1 MSGDRQQQFDQ
12 LAHAYP
18 LLGICAR
25 LKQTPEDFIVE
36 EVLPFELTG
45 QGEHAWLQLRK
56 RNNNTDWLASK
67 IAVFA
72 DVKKQ
77 AVGYAGLKDRFA
89 VTTQWFSVYLPG
101 RDDVDWNRL
110 DLEGVELLQA
120 TRHQRKLQRGALK
133 LNRFTIRLRDIE
145 PGGDENAARL
155 LQRCDEIRR
164 QGVPNYFGEQRFGH
178 DAGNLLE
185 AERLFSGRQKRVSR
199 HKRSLYLSA
208 ARSWIFNTI
217 VSHRV
222 HAGNWN
228 RRIRGDVFMLD
239 GRSACFPDDAS
250 SELAQRVERGEIHPT
265 AVLWGEGESMA
276 SADCEAI
283 ESAVVDQ
290 YPVYR
295 QGLIDARVQQ
305 QRRAARLMVRDIEC
319 SYQAPDLLLS
329 FSLQAGSYATMV
341 LRELVSLQEIVPVSR
356 AS

>member
-18 LLGICAR
+18 LLGIRAR
-25 LKQTPEDFIVE
+25 LKQAPEDFIVE

-67 IAVFA
+67 IAAFA
-72 DVKKQ
+72 AVKKQ

-89 VTTQWFSVYLPG
+89 VTTQWFSVYMPG
-101 RDDVDWNRL
+101 RDDVDWSRL

-133 LNRFTIRLRDIE
+133 HNLFTLLLRGIE
-145 PGGDENAARL
+145 SDSDDCSTRL
-155 LQRCDEIRR
+155 LKRCEQIRR

-178 DAGNLLE
+178 DAVNLVE
-185 AERLFSGRQKRVSR
+185 AERLFSGRRKRVSR

-208 ARSWIFNTI
+208 ARSWIFNAI

-222 HAGNWN
+222 HAGSWN
-228 RRIRGDVFMLD
+228 QGISGDVFMLD
-239 GRSACFPDDAS
+239 GRSACFPDDES
-250 SELAQRVERGEIHPT
+250 SELAQRIERGEIHPT

-290 YPVYR
+290 YPLFR

-305 QRRAARLMVRDIEC
+305 QRRAMRLMVRDIEC
-319 SYQAPDLLLS
+319 SYEAPDLLLS

-341 LRELVSLQEIVPVSR
+341 LRELVSLREI
-356 AS
+356 

>member
-1 MSGDRQQQFDQ
+1 MPGDRQQQFDQ

-18 LLGICAR
+18 LLGIRAR
-25 LKQTPEDFIVE
+25 LKQAPEDFIVE

-67 IAVFA
+67 IAAFA
-72 DVKKQ
+72 AVKTQ

-89 VTTQWFSVYLPG
+89 VTTQWFSVYMPG
-101 RDDVDWNRL
+101 RDDVDWSRL

-133 LNRFTIRLRDIE
+133 HNLFTLRLRGIE
-145 PGGDENAARL
+145 SDSDDCSTRL
-155 LQRCDEIRR
+155 LKRCEQIRR

-178 DAGNLLE
+178 DAVNLVE
-185 AERLFSGRQKRVSR
+185 AERLFSGRRKRVSR

-208 ARSWIFNTI
+208 ARSWIFNAI

-222 HAGNWN
+222 HAGSWN
-228 RRIRGDVFMLD
+228 QGISGDVFMLD
-239 GRSACFPDDAS
+239 GRSACFPDDES
-250 SELAQRVERGEIHPT
+250 SELAQRIERGEIHPT

-290 YPVYR
+290 YPLFR

-305 QRRAARLMVRDIEC
+305 QRRAMRLMVRDIEC
-319 SYQAPDLLLS
+319 SYEAPDLLLS

-341 LRELVSLQEIVPVSR
+341 LRELVSLREI
-356 AS
+356 